1 MAGKSLIQSAGLS
14 TQDLGGGPVGY
25 TTTLWVG
32 FGEALAAIAGAL
44 TGLLFVALSVK
55 SDVLAASRSLSS
67 RAAQTL
73 VLFMTSVIIAVL
85 LVAPQPAAALGAELL
100 AVAVASGTVVLILD
114 RRAGHRSDQDVA
126 RYIERFSPN
135 TITAVLVGVAGLT
148 FLVKAGG
155 GLYWLIPAAVASLLG
170 GVVNAWLFLV
180 RVTIQS

>member
-1 MAGKSLIQSAGLS
+1 LNQLVCPVE
-14 TQDLGGGPVGY
+14 DLGGRPVGY
-25 TTTLWVG
+25 AIAPWAG
-32 FGEALAAIAGAL
+32 FGEALAAVAGAL

-73 VLFMTSVIIAVL
+73 ILFMTSVLIAVF

-100 AVAVASGTVVLILD
+100 AVAVVSGAGLLILD
-114 RRAGHRSDQDVA
+114 RRAGRGSGQAVA
-126 RYIERFSPN
+126 RYIEKFSPN

-155 GLYWLIPAAVASLLG
+155 GLYWLIPAAVASLAG

-180 RVTIQS
+180 KINQQVPD